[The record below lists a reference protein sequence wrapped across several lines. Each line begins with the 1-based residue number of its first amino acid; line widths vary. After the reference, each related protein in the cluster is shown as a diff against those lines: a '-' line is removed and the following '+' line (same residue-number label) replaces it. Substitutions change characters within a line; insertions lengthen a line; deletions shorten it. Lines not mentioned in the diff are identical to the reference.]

1 MLVSEMRLTSTVSR
15 LLVTASL
22 SGAMLAACEAS
33 KLSPPAASGAAVPT
47 TLRTGRILTQ
57 SPKETVLW
65 NFDGGSDG
73 GDPLGGIIADGAGN
87 FYGTASA
94 GAAHDVGTVFKLT
107 QSGSAFKETTLMTFR
122 GLNGAFPSGPLIM
135 DSSGTLY
142 GTAVEA
148 GRHGGGTVFRIRTRG
163 RVRSNVIWNFGSSPK
178 DGVFPFGGLTFGARG
193 VLYGAA
199 TESGLFG
206 GGVVF
211 KLTPSGVGYTE
222 TILHEFGGD
231 HDGKYPSKTLTL
243 GPGGVIYGTTNGG
256 GNGCAR
262 GCGTIFKL
270 TPTGSSYAYAILYAF
285 RGGADGDLPSSELTV
300 DSSGAMYGVTN
311 YGGGGSTCDSGG
323 YGCGTLYE
331 LTPSGSGFSE
341 RVLWS
346 FGYGTDG
353 YYPLSNVVIGENGTL
368 YGTTWQG
375 GPTFGGT
382 FYELTP
388 GHGSYTEK
396 ILLNFSSDSPGGY
409 DPEGNLV
416 TDRRHLIFGT
426 AYVGG
431 SSEFPDG
438 TVFRIRP

>member
-1 MLVSEMRLTSTVSR
+1 MRVSSKASSRVVTLFLT
-15 LLVTASL
+15 A
-22 SGAMLAACEAS
+22 AMLAACEAS
-33 KLSPPAASGAAVPT
+33 KLSPPAATGAAVPT
-47 TLRTGRILTQ
+47 TLRTGPTLTQ
-57 SPKETVLW
+57 SPKEAVLW

-73 GDPLGGIIADGAGN
+73 ADPLGGIIADGAGN

-94 GAAHDVGTVFKLT
+94 GAGHDIGTVFKLAE
-107 QSGSAFKETTLMTFR
+107 SGSAFKETTIMTFR
-122 GLNGAFPSGPLIM
+122 GLNGAYPTGPLII

-142 GTAVEA
+142 GTADEA
-148 GRHGGGTVFRIRTRG
+148 GRYGGGTAFRIRTRG

-178 DGVFPFGGLTFGARG
+178 DGVFPHAGLTLGASG

-199 TESGLFG
+199 SEGGLFEG
-206 GGVVF
+206 GDVF
-211 KLTPSGVGYTE
+211 KLTPSGKAYTE

-231 HDGKYPSKTLTL
+231 HDGKYPTNTLTL
-243 GPGGVIYGTTNGG
+243 GQGGVIYGTTNGG

-262 GCGTIFKL
+262 GCGTVFKL
-270 TPTGSSYAYAILYAF
+270 TPTGSGYAYAIVYAF

-300 DSSGAMYGVTN
+300 DSSGTMYGVTN
-311 YGGGGSTCDSGG
+311 YGGGGSACDSGG

-353 YYPLSNVVIGENGTL
+353 YYPLSNVIIGENGTL
-368 YGTTWQG
+368 YGTAWQG

-388 GHGSYTEK
+388 GQGSYTEK
-396 ILLNFSSDSPGGY
+396 ILLSFSSDSPGGY
-409 DPEGNLV
+409 DPEGNLI

-426 AYVGG
+426 TYVGG

>member
-163 RVRSNVIWNFGSSPK
+163 RVRSNVIWNFGGSPK
-178 DGVFPFGGLTFGARG
+178 DGVFPFGGLTLGAGG

-222 TILHEFGGD
+222 TILYEFGGD

-323 YGCGTLYE
+323 YGCGTLYGS
-331 LTPSGSGFSE
+331 PPRVRASRSAFSGALDME
-341 RVLWS
+341 RM
-346 FGYGTDG
+346 
-353 YYPLSNVVIGENGTL
+353 
-368 YGTTWQG
+368 
-375 GPTFGGT
+375 
-382 FYELTP
+382 
-388 GHGSYTEK
+388 
-396 ILLNFSSDSPGGY
+396 
-409 DPEGNLV
+409 V
-416 TDRRHLIFGT
+416 T
-426 AYVGG
+426 
-431 SSEFPDG
+431 
-438 TVFRIRP
+438 IR